1 MNAVWSSVK
10 LPAYLQKKD
19 GRTIHEKCGIAVDKV
34 MKESVAKK
42 TFDNI
47 TSVMIAFENFE
58 NAVGDS

>member
-1 MNAVWSSVK
+1 
-10 LPAYLQKKD
+10 
-19 GRTIHEKCGIAVDKV
+19 